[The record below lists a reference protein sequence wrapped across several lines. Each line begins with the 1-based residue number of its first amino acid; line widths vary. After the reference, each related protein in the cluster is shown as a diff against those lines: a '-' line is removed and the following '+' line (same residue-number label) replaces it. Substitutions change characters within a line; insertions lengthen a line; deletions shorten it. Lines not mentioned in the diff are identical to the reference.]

1 MSNADKVRV
10 RAYQVY
16 FGDCFL
22 VTVPDGSVK
31 RHILVDFGNVV
42 GKGGSNAPFKAIA
55 KNIQVETNKHLD
67 VVVMTHEH
75 IDHMEG
81 YYHQRKVFD
90 KMTVDR
96 VWMSYP
102 SMPGYYKKYP
112 QAELHQKLRALADHF
127 SQHVGRRG
135 LSLAPSFEALL
146 RNNLSNSD
154 RIDYIRK
161 LPGHKNR
168 IHYLARG
175 HTLKNKPFK
184 HVKGIVLA
192 PEKNMSVYYDSLG
205 HSFARMVSTI
215 DASLSVDM
223 TNQWSF
229 PTVPRVKQPSNLSE
243 AAWRRLRDSIQ
254 TGAVEVLRSIDKAL
268 NNTSLVFLL
277 EVKGKRL
284 LFTGD
289 AELASW
295 SMMAKKNKKHLKPFD
310 FVKISHHGSHNGT
323 PVELLDKILPKDRK
337 KSTQVLVSTKEK
349 VYGTKNPIPDKSL
362 LAELTKRCRKL
373 YRTDKI
379 TEPWIDIHV

>member
-1 MSNADKVRV
+1 MSNNEKVRV

-22 VTVPDGSVK
+22 VTVPDGPVK

-42 GKGGSNAPFKAIA
+42 GKGGDNAPFKAIA
-55 KNIQVETNKHLD
+55 RNIQEETKGHID

-90 KMTVDR
+90 KMTIDR

-102 SMPGYYKKYP
+102 SMPGYYEKYP
-112 QAELHQKLRALADHF
+112 QAELHKKLRILADHF
-127 SQHVGRRG
+127 SQQVRPRG

-161 LPGHKNR
+161 LPVNKNCV
-168 IHYLARG
+168 HYLARG

-184 HVKGIVLA
+184 HVKGFVLA
-192 PEKNMSVYYDSLG
+192 PEKSMSVYYDSLG
-205 HSFARMVSTI
+205 HGFARMVSALDT
-215 DASLSVDM
+215 SLSLDR
-223 TNQWSF
+223 TNQWNF
-229 PTVPRVKQPSNLSE
+229 PTVPRVERPYNLSE
-243 AAWRRLRDSIQ
+243 AAWRRLRESIQ
-254 TGAVEVLRSIDKAL
+254 TGAIEVLRSIDKAL
-268 NNTSLVFLL
+268 NNTSLVFFL
-277 EVKGKRL
+277 EVNDKRL

-295 SMMAKKNKKHLKPFD
+295 SIMAKKNKKHLKPFD
-310 FVKISHHGSHNGT
+310 FFKISHHGSHNGT
-323 PVELLDKILPKDRK
+323 PLELLDKILPRNRK

-349 VYGTKNPIPDKSL
+349 VYGTKNPIPDQSL
-362 LAELTKRCRKL
+362 LAELAKRCVKL
-373 YRTDKI
+373 YRTDK
-379 TEPWIDIHV
+379 TDKPWIDINV